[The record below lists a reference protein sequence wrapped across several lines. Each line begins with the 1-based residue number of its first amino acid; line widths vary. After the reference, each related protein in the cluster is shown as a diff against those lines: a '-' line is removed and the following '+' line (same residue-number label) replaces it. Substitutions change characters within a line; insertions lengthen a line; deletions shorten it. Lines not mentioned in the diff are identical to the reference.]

1 MLIRQAITIELQL
14 STTLT
19 LRSSLS
25 GFPIT
30 FGGETFPNDGNL
42 VSVGS
47 TVSTIEFENTP
58 MDIVLNYQN
67 SVIRAAINNTTYRF
81 GGAIVRKHIMNDDG
95 TIASTRVLKSGFLD
109 THQAPSQDG
118 TVTMTISSFAELGA
132 RGRSDVSARSTHQ
145 NNIASGLYPGFTGT
159 DTIFDNSSKDFGR
172 VRLGDTVAYTT
183 GGEQIGGARPCSS
196 SDHVWNDDPVY
207 APIINHEA
215 REGVRLGNAAE
226 SFSPPVA
233 YGRVKINPVLVDARN
248 PTRAQVVAATASSVA
263 NTLDFDLEEHTD
275 EATRYLS
282 LIFVLAHGRVDTLEM
297 TVNDSSVS
305 MSLDVSD
312 GVDIEFISFSGDS
325 TSAYGYAYAIPGSST
340 GLPAFT
346 THLNNLGFRDD
357 IVSAGHCTVAVT
369 ISAQA
374 AWGGKIPEFTFIAG
388 GTRIRAVNSTGFST
402 TRSVRNDIASVI
414 GDYLTND
421 IYGLGLD
428 DSRINHTSLL
438 AANTA
443 NNSVTGT
450 IYPTTL
456 RGSVTGS
463 GSYGSFLESMLTSAS
478 MRLYEDEEGLVSLW
492 FGQEVTDSDI
502 AARFQTQD
510 ARSGANCTVTQDN
523 PRAREV
529 LNEIEGKYFAI
540 LDEAN
545 KAPDNI
551 QIRETVTDTAL
562 VTQDFGIKSRTDIDL
577 DFLTGDAN
585 ANTQATSAAHRSLVD
600 EQLNLRLRKSRIASL
615 RVTINTDFNT
625 ARGVNIGDVVSVD
638 ASEYGWTGA
647 DIKLFL
653 VTDIEDDNRGA
664 ITLRGQEHSNT
675 IYGGMDSFPNIRVEQ
690 GIPTTSDFV
699 SSVLPTVGVP
709 QTPAVTFDGSNRRF
723 VFTWAAPLTGASRVA
738 SYEVRHRISGDTEWT
753 TSLVGADSTTFA
765 LVVAEAGT
773 YQFEVKSVSAQTSS
787 AFTATVSAAATAATI
802 AAAVNI
808 RTTPNQISASQI
820 GSTIV
825 TANDTVKV
833 FLDLGASP
841 QTFDSAATNDA
852 ALSVGEWRFSNLVA
866 NNLTAAASA
875 TQTSDCLSIDTSLV
889 TATGSVSLNIHYRV
903 TTTTVETYPVVINSV
918 LTAGGGDGDSSVL
931 QRAFNPAPTTGTAP
945 AAPAANEEYPGG
957 NWFIP
962 TLANASAATLS
973 GTQVQAGDVHTA
985 TVLTVELMGSNT
997 RLTEAQADSVFEV
1010 GQIISTAPAGTGFTP
1025 SANTYE
1031 ITDIRADGAGTGSAL
1046 DLMLLTGTGD
1056 DIERDYD
1063 IFIVRQVATTALNWV
1078 SERINTV
1085 TSAGVTTFGTWTT
1098 PVINTGING
1107 TSGANG
1113 LPGVA
1118 TTVEY
1123 NNRRSTANEIA
1134 AAEGRYGLFS
1144 GVNAVPADSG
1154 WSFINIIQ
1162 INDTTVTDRLRS
1174 ALVPDRNHIRIFI
1187 DEENWGFF
1195 EIDSTPTQV
1204 GTNNAVTSY
1213 SVEHV
1218 ISRGLASVALNSNI
1232 PIAIGFDAA
1241 VGERG
1246 EAAITVDVD
1255 FSQDSV
1261 VSASDGTYSNPA
1273 ITVEG
1278 IWRAGSTDMITRTL
1292 GTLNVAADGTV
1303 TFAQDSAA
1311 ENGVTLDGVVYTP
1324 NVTFTAAT
1332 NTVSLQTA
1340 GITDTH
1346 SLTLIDIT
1354 SPDIRNI
1361 IYLDIPANID
1371 TVTTPADSPGVPT
1384 VPFTNDGID
1393 YTWTDLPPV
1402 NPTGVIWTSEGVQS
1416 NGQGDFDWGDPQ
1428 RTTGLAGLSTRLDFA
1443 YGENTPEVQDIGFS
1457 GTRSN
1462 VVAPG
1467 VSNEETRFFVPERF
1481 VNGFTGLAES
1491 PDQIVNAFNFNT
1503 YYIGARPTGVTGGVV
1518 LGTSPGNV
1526 WTATIQTARGGVLT
1540 QVSLNTN
1547 AWIRT
1552 LPASATQSIAVAV
1565 PTSSSVNT
1573 PTLGAAITIR
1583 ELVGAT
1589 QVYSNVSATVERRI
1603 IPGNF
1608 VDELIVNLPDDA
1620 DTSEITQIIFQQGDR
1635 LFRLERTG
1643 TGTTS
1648 GDTVQYGSDGFLLQT
1663 FTIALLAESTDLF
1676 NTGGTVT
1683 VVREGI
1689 ADQQITGPSA
1699 TTMLVEA
1706 DTEWSYRREDI
1717 GALTW
1722 SFDPDT
1728 NNAVFTAG
1736 NTAETGLQ
1744 VSTSR
1749 NNAAQLATEVRAAI
1763 LAAGQT
1769 TDPNIP
1775 NLTSTAVTQTTFAT
1789 STIQID
1795 FTRDRDGNTLTYPLG
1810 ALTADVTFFRN
1821 LVYYTSTDV
1830 RAEDADSFA
1839 GTVTLGDLDT
1849 AVTMAQWALP
1859 LIQGYIPAGMTASR
1873 SGSTIT
1879 ISGNR
1884 ALEVEINPGYA
1895 AYVEMNTVDGP
1906 LRAGFSSFSTAG
1918 QRLGREFTVNLGTN
1932 TPLLEALV
1940 VNQNSAND
1948 FISFTPIGGDPTS
1961 LYTYR
1966 DYAGQQIVQ
1975 ITSFVSDVNARD
1987 VDDVVSGLARAGTD
2001 NIENP
2006 VDFLVTREGS
2016 NLRHN
2021 ARVTGSVNGTFSV
2034 VVDNGTIATASR
2046 GNITFDAATVTQE
2059 GSNVVTNVQYPT
2071 GTIGTTYVSARP
2083 LASSNFI
2090 GERIVTWG
2098 DGEDEPAV
2106 SRNVNDYNFSRI
2118 T

>member
-1118 TTVEY
+1118 TTVSY
-1123 NNRRSTANEIA
+1123 NNRQSTAVAIA
-1134 AAEGRYGLFS
+1134 AAEGRYGLFN
-1144 GVNAVPADSG
+1144 GVNAVVVDGNWAD
-1154 WSFINIIQ
+1154 IDTIQ
-1162 INDTTVTDRLRS
+1162 INDTDVTDRIRG
-1174 ALVPDRNHIRIFI
+1174 AVIADRNHIRIFI

-1195 EIDSTPTQV
+1195 EIDQTPTRVQSN
-1204 GTNNAVTSY
+1204 TVTSY
-1213 SVEHV
+1213 RVEHV
-1218 ISRGLASVALNSNI
+1218 ISRGLVSLALDSNI
-1232 PIAIGFDAA
+1232 PIGIGFDVA
-1241 VGERG
+1241 VGDRG

-1255 FSQDSV
+1255 FAQDSV
-1261 VSASDGTYSNPA
+1261 TSGIDGTYPNPA
-1273 ITVEG
+1273 ITVTG

-1292 GTLNVAADGTV
+1292 GTLNIATDGAV

-1311 ENGVTLDGVVYTP
+1311 ENSVTLDGTVYVP

-1332 NTVSLQTA
+1332 RTVSLQTA
-1340 GITDTH
+1340 GITDSH
-1346 SLTLIDIT
+1346 SLTLVQATIPNVED
-1354 SPDIRNI
+1354 I
-1361 IYLDIPANID
+1361 IYIDVPASIS
-1371 TVTTPADSPGVPT
+1371 TVTTPDPSPGVPT
-1384 VPFTNDGID
+1384 VAFSSGGVD
-1393 YTWTDLPPV
+1393 YNWVGVPPA
-1402 NPTGVIWTSEGVQS
+1402 NPTGVIWTSEGFQA
-1416 NGQGDFDWGDPQ
+1416 NGTGNFTWFQPI
-1428 RTTGLAGLSTRLDFA
+1428 RATGLRGQSTRFDIA
-1443 YGENTPEVQDIGFS
+1443 YAENLPEIQDIGFS

-1462 VVAPG
+1462 VVESG
-1467 VSNEETRFFVPERF
+1467 VTNESTRFFVPTAF
-1481 VNGFTGLAES
+1481 NSGFTGDATVAN
-1491 PDQIVNAFNFNT
+1491 QAYAAGTFYV
-1503 YYIGARPTGVTGGVV
+1503 GARP
-1518 LGTSPGNV
+1518 S
-1526 WTATIQTARGGVLT
+1526 
-1540 QVSLNTN
+1540 
-1547 AWIRT
+1547 
-1552 LPASATQSIAVAV
+1552 
-1565 PTSSSVNT
+1565 
-1573 PTLGAAITIR
+1573 GA
-1583 ELVGAT
+1583 
-1589 QVYSNVSATVERRI
+1589 
-1603 IPGNF
+1603 
-1608 VDELIVNLPDDA
+1608 
-1620 DTSEITQIIFQQGDR
+1620 
-1635 LFRLERTG
+1635 
-1643 TGTTS
+1643 
-1648 GDTVQYGSDGFLLQT
+1648 
-1663 FTIALLAESTDLF
+1663 
-1676 NTGGTVT
+1676 TGGTVVGTTPNSSYAAT
-1683 VVREGI
+1683 VEVGSNVISNSPAFNESASSGMQAEWNANFVAGNIFSMNFIIGTSLGLTLPAISDTGNTLIEIVTTAGSQPLAGYSVEVDAVSTPRIFVRLRNFNL
-1689 ADQQITGPSA
+1689 DQALEDTVTSFTFDDNDGVRWRIVRGALGDTTTQSREYALTLQQLPIPTVTDTSARYGTG
-1699 TTMLVEA
+1699 TLTLGG
-1706 DTEWSYRREDI
+1706 TGWSYSNSAR
-1717 GALTW
+1717 GAAQW
-1722 SFDPDT
+1722 AFDPDI
-1728 NNAVFTAG
+1728 NNAVFITGNTGETGTQTATANQNASNFLNAVRTQVITSGTTPSADVPDITADAVQTQAHVNGTYIGDFTVGSFNIINPITYPATADTGTFRVSTAG
-1736 NTAETGLQ
+1736 GVFDSTGLSLPSVSFADSGISVVANAAAAATMVVNTLNTAIGQ
-1744 VSTSR
+1744 NVYSVSGNTVVLNSGYSIGTFAPSVQFAD
-1749 NNAAQLATEVRAAI
+1749 NNNIYVATE
-1763 LAAGQT
+1763 
-1769 TDPNIP
+1769 
-1775 NLTSTAVTQTTFAT
+1775 TTF
-1789 STIQID
+1789 
-1795 FTRDRDGNTLTYPLG
+1795 TRG
-1810 ALTADVTFFRN
+1810 
-1821 LVYYTSTDV
+1821 
-1830 RAEDADSFA
+1830 
-1839 GTVTLGDLDT
+1839 
-1849 AVTMAQWALP
+1849 
-1859 LIQGYIPAGMTASR
+1859 SR
-1873 SGSTIT
+1873 SG
-1879 ISGNR
+1879 
-1884 ALEVEINPGYA
+1884 L
-1895 AYVEMNTVDGP
+1895 
-1906 LRAGFSSFSTAG
+1906 FFTAD
-1918 QRLGREFTVNLGTN
+1918 LGT
-1932 TPLLEALV
+1932 T
-1940 VNQNSAND
+1940 
-1948 FISFTPIGGDPTS
+1948 TPITERLTYTS
-1961 LYTYR
+1961 NGSAGELSVVAQGANPASTYTYNDYDNRRIEQIISSVRTATDR
-1966 DYAGQQIVQ
+1966 DLDSIVN
-1975 ITSFVSDVNARD
+1975 D
-1987 VDDVVSGLARAGTD
+1987 LARAGSDNTETPTD
-2001 NIENP
+2001 FTVEVLGSRLRHTATTVGE
-2006 VDFLVTREGS
+2006 VDGVFSVTVDHGTATDANRGNVSFDTATIIREGQD
-2016 NLRHN
+2016 
-2021 ARVTGSVNGTFSV
+2021 ASVNGIF
-2034 VVDNGTIATASR
+2034 
-2046 GNITFDAATVTQE
+2046 
-2059 GSNVVTNVQYPT
+2059 PT
-2071 GTIGTTYVSARP
+2071 GRVTDADNPYRP
-2083 LASSNFI
+2083 AQRATNSNLI
-2090 GERIVTWG
+2090 GERVVTWG
-2098 DGEDEPAV
+2098 DGEVEPAV
-2106 SRNVNDYNFSRI
+2106 STDIDDYVFTRL